1 MEGHIFAIAGARNR
15 YRYLNLNPRLA
26 TDTFGLGGVEIML
39 FESIAFHE
47 AGSPIRWLCRMT
59 ARCAV
64 IHDVRIPY
72 TLRKRRLSSS

>member
-1 MEGHIFAIAGARNR
+1 MW
-15 YRYLNLNPRLA
+15 
-26 TDTFGLGGVEIML
+26 

-47 AGSPIRWLCRMT
+47 AGSHIPWLCRMT

-72 TLRKRRLSSS
+72 TPRKRRLSNS